1 MNRLFLISVFLL
13 ALISVGTPVFHASLK
28 SASADDMRL
37 GDLIIS
43 DPWLKAT
50 QSGKPVTGGYLTI
63 RNDGMIDDYL
73 LEASAAFSGKT
84 EIHEMKITN
93 DIMQM
98 RPLSEGLFIPAGET
112 VMLKPG
118 GYHVMFMGLNQPL
131 SEEGE
136 FEVVLNFKHAGSIRV
151 MFDAKRNQ
159 GQTH

>member
-1 MNRLFLISVFLL
+1 
-13 ALISVGTPVFHASLK
+13 
-28 SASADDMRL
+28 
-37 GDLIIS
+37 
-43 DPWLKAT
+43 
-50 QSGKPVTGGYLTI
+50 
-63 RNDGMIDDYL
+63 
-73 LEASAAFSGKT
+73 
-84 EIHEMKITN
+84 
-93 DIMQM
+93 M

-131 SEEGE
+131 SQEGE